1 MMARPRI
8 NDKDKKVR
16 INITLSKSV
25 YNNLK
30 NKHIK
35 TSSFIDRLL
44 RVALTGDTSSIDGFA
59 EISRSRVQ
67 LPSEA

>member
-1 MMARPRI
+1 MARPRI

-44 RVALTGDTSSIDGFA
+44 RVALTDNTSSIDSFA

-67 LPSEA
+67 LPSKA